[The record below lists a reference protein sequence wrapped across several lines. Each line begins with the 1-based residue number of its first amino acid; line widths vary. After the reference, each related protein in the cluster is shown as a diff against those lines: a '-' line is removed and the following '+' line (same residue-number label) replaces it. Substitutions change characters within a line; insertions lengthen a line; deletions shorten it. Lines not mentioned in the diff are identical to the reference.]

1 IDRLLTIGT
10 LVKGDQLVRKK
21 INKEQDGSNPPPP
34 HHLLHRTAM
43 VHNCTTK
50 MIHISVRIS
59 GSTYSPEQGQIFLLE
74 PVKLVYGLSVTVES
88 KKKGRVVIYTSLWDV
103 EKLATEDMKVTQMKE
118 QRNKR
123 KKK

>member
-1 IDRLLTIGT
+1 MG
-10 LVKGDQLVRKK
+10 Q
-21 INKEQDGSNPPPP
+21 
-34 HHLLHRTAM
+34 
-43 VHNCTTK
+43 
-50 MIHISVRIS
+50 VRIS